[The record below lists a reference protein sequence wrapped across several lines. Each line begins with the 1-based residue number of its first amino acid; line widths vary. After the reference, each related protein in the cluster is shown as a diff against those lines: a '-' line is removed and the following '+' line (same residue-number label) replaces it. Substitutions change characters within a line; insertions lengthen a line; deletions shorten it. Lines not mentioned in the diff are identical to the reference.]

1 MVALRLARE
10 CARATTEEQN
20 KRRFTSV
27 KRVSVS
33 SWGGNCIVFTT
44 SQAKNKRQR
53 DTTDATEAR
62 LEQRKG
68 LVVSLGNLGTVYDG
82 QKVLADLPERDREKW
97 QDGCVIWKLV
107 RWYV

>member
-1 MVALRLARE
+1 M
-10 CARATTEEQN
+10 CSYATTEEQN
-20 KRRFTSV
+20 KQRFTFV
-27 KRVSVS
+27 KRVSVPC
-33 SWGGNCIVFTT
+33 GGNCIVFTT
-44 SQAKNKRQR
+44 SPAKNKRQR